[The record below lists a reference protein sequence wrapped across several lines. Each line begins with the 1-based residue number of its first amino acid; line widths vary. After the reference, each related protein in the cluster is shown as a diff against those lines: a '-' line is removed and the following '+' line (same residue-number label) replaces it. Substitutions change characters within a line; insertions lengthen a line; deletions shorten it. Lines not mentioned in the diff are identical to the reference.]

1 MMTMVLLLMMM
12 VVFVLMMTIVL
23 LLMMTMVLL
32 LMMMVVFVLM
42 MTIVHLLMM
51 TMVLLLMMIVVLE
64 LMMMMVVFLADDHGA
79 LVVDECQR
87 CWITISTADVGI
99 KYSQRQ
105 VEQVRKDSW
114 KSSQL
119 IETVLTRGTVPTLSP
134 LRVNKLVTMIR
145 VAMV

>member
-1 MMTMVLLLMMM
+1 MITMVMT
-12 VVFVLMMTIVL
+12 VVLVLMMTIVL

-32 LMMMVVFVLM
+32 W
-42 MTIVHLLMM
+42 
-51 TMVLLLMMIVVLE
+51 MMIVMLE
-64 LMMMMVVFLADDHGA
+64 LMIIVVVPLADDHGA
-79 LVVDECQR
+79 LVVNGFQR
-87 CWITISTADVGI
+87 CLITISTADVVI

-134 LRVNKLVTMIR
+134 LRVNKLVTMMR

>member
-1 MMTMVLLLMMM
+1 MMTMVLLLMMI

-23 LLMMTMVLL
+23 LLMT
-32 LMMMVVFVLM
+32 
-42 MTIVHLLMM
+42 
-51 TMVLLLMMIVVLE
+51 IVVLE
-64 LMMMMVVFLADDHGA
+64 LMMMVVVPLADDHGA
-79 LVVDECQR
+79 HVVDGFQR
-87 CWITISTADVGI
+87 CWITISTADVVI

-119 IETVLTRGTVPTLSP
+119 IETVLTLGTVPTLSP
-134 LRVNKLVTMIR
+134 LRVNKLATMIR

>member
-1 MMTMVLLLMMM
+1 MITMVLLLMMV
-12 VVFVLMMTIVL
+12 VVFVLMMT
-23 LLMMTMVLL
+23 MVLL
-32 LMMMVVFVLM
+32 V
-42 MTIVHLLMM
+42 MM

-64 LMMMMVVFLADDHGA
+64 LMMMVVVLLADDHGA
-79 LVVDECQR
+79 LVVDGCQR
-87 CWITISTADVGI
+87 CLITISTADVGI

-134 LRVNKLVTMIR
+134 LRVNKLVTMMR
-145 VAMV
+145 VAMM

>member
-1 MMTMVLLLMMM
+1 MLWGAVEQTCGVLTLITMVLLLMMV
-12 VVFVLMMTIVL
+12 VVFVLMVTIVL

-32 LMMMVVFVLM
+32 LMM
-42 MTIVHLLMM
+42 
-51 TMVLLLMMIVVLE
+51 IVVL
-64 LMMMMVVFLADDHGA
+64 MIMMVFVPLSDDHGA
-79 LVVDECQR
+79 LVVDGCQR

-119 IETVLTRGTVPTLSP
+119 IETVLTRGSVPTLSP
-134 LRVNKLVTMIR
+134 LRVNKLVTMMR

>member
-1 MMTMVLLLMMM
+1 MMM
-12 VVFVLMMTIVL
+12 VVFVMMMTIVL
-23 LLMMTMVLL
+23 
-32 LMMMVVFVLM
+32 
-42 MTIVHLLMM
+42 LLMM

-64 LMMMMVVFLADDHGA
+64 LMMMVIVPLSDDHGA
-79 LVVDECQR
+79 LVVDGCQR

-134 LRVNKLVTMIR
+134 LRVNKLVTMMR
-145 VAMV
+145 VAMM

>member
-1 MMTMVLLLMMM
+1 MITMVLLLMRM
-12 VVFVLMMTIVL
+12 VVFVMMMTIVL

-32 LMMMVVFVLM
+32 LMM
-42 MTIVHLLMM
+42 
-51 TMVLLLMMIVVLE
+51 IVVL
-64 LMMMMVVFLADDHGA
+64 MIMMVFVPLSDDHGA
-79 LVVDECQR
+79 LVVDGCQR

-119 IETVLTRGTVPTLSP
+119 IETVLTRGSVPTLSP
-134 LRVNKLVTMIR
+134 LRVNKLVTMMR

>member
-1 MMTMVLLLMMM
+1 MRAWEQLGTVLWGAVEQTCSVLTLMTMVLLLMMM
-12 VVFVLMMTIVL
+12 VVFVLMML
-23 LLMMTMVLL
+23 
-32 LMMMVVFVLM
+32 VVVPLS
-42 MTIVHLLMM
+42 
-51 TMVLLLMMIVVLE
+51 
-64 LMMMMVVFLADDHGA
+64 DDHGA
-79 LVVDECQR
+79 LVVDGCQR

-134 LRVNKLVTMIR
+134 LRVNKLVTMMR
-145 VAMV
+145 VAMM